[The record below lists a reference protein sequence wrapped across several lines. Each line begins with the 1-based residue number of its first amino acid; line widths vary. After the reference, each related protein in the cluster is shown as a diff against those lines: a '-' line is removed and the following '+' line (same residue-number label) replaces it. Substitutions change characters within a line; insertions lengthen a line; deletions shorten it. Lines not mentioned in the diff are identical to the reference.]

1 MMPIRPSH
9 KTIAYYCVDTRLD
22 DAGSSLLAIVKRLT
36 ALSSGWYVPWVI
48 LPQDDGPLV
57 DQLEALEIDYSVLP
71 MPREFFPMSRSGPVR
86 SFVSG
91 ALAWL
96 SMRAY
101 LSKLEK
107 LVEQR
112 QPALIQSL
120 GLRCHTL
127 SARLGADVP
136 VVWDLRDILV
146 PGTVRS
152 MLRRQYLSAGAF
164 LLSNSYATAMAFEPG
179 NDKPWVVF
187 PGIDTERFTLAR
199 NRVFRDEFRVSDDV
213 PVIGTVGAIHPDS
226 GLMNFVEMAA
236 ELRSNDVDARFVIAG
251 IASSSGSQVRT
262 FKASL
267 ERRIAELGLSDLV
280 RFADAD
286 QNRLRMM
293 QGLDYLVSGS
303 LTAMS
308 VGQELLQAMSCGV
321 PVVATALGASLE
333 VIEDRV
339 NGRLVAPGDV
349 QALSQAVYHTV
360 LTNDLRQ
367 QYIACGRERVCDWYS
382 MDRYVAAVIRVYDR
396 VMVAR

>member
-1 MMPIRPSH
+1 
-9 KTIAYYCVDTRLD
+9 
-22 DAGSSLLAIVKRLT
+22 
-36 ALSSGWYVPWVI
+36 VI

-101 LSKLEK
+101 LSRLEK